1 VFDFAENRV
10 HSRILLTLT
19 LIVIFGYA
27 WIGSWVLRPRL
38 ILPARLV
45 AHAVVLEKRAAI
57 EISKLPE
64 RFPFFA
70 SRLQGEL
77 VALDSTLGLIGPFR
91 EPVAL
96 EINID
101 EPERYHVSET
111 RIELGIHLLESRG
124 QVAKAFLKAWLM
136 QKAGREIH
144 ASLLRL
150 EVASDLL
157 WAFLEGNG
165 ELESLGT
172 HEQLRYREPQEWLVA
187 ARSFREYCNSALASH
202 EIKSI
207 CGGLIAEPESAGA
220 WVDEISPLGF
230 RGLIGSMVWRHFATL
245 SLFKRISFIKEFAV
259 RLADSRGRFDE
270 MPQSAGLLAW
280 QKWLRNE
287 YRSWVGGAVAEEPL
301 QVAKLAVESPI
312 AVAAVFRPVRA
323 SAEALESFSA
333 LFNLASQ
340 RAWRRPF
347 AAVVAHGDGLR
358 LLPGK
363 ATIAASD
370 ASTLSSEWLVWESCE
385 TPDVSDLER
394 AVVQSRKIMVVRE
407 CEKALSANYLSLVSM
422 GIEHFA
428 RLNPEKAFVQL
439 KTSALRLAAKRGLL
453 SNDRLLAGLLLGGGS
468 AYTASA
474 DLGLRGA
481 EFKKDLG
488 AFRVLGA
495 VEALEWY
502 RAKSSAGSDYI
513 DLPGLK
519 NKDQRAN

>member
-1 VFDFAENRV
+1 MFDFAENRV

-45 AHAVVLEKRAAI
+45 AHAVVLEKRATV
-57 EISKLPE
+57 EITKLPE

-77 VALDSTLGLIGPFR
+77 AALDSTLGLIGAFR
-91 EPVAL
+91 APVVL

-101 EPERYHVSET
+101 EPERYHVSES
-111 RIELGIHLLESRG
+111 RVELGIHLLESRG
-124 QVAKAFLKAWLM
+124 QVGKAFLKSWLM
-136 QKAGREIH
+136 QNSGREIH
-144 ASLLRL
+144 ASLFRL

-157 WAFLEGNG
+157 WAFLEGND
-165 ELESLGT
+165 ELEAPGT
-172 HEQLRYREPQEWLVA
+172 HEQLRYHEPRDWLVA
-187 ARSFREYCNSALASH
+187 AQSFREYCGSAWASH
-202 EIKSI
+202 EIKSV
-207 CGGLIAEPESAGA
+207 CDGFIAEPESAGH
-220 WVDEISPLGF
+220 WIDEISPLAF
-230 RGLIGSMVWRHFATL
+230 RGLIGSMVWRHFASL
-245 SLFKRISFIKEFAV
+245 SLGKQIIFINDFV
-259 RLADSRGRFDE
+259 GRLAASQAQFDE
-270 MPQSAGLLAW
+270 IPQSAGLLAW

-287 YRSWVGGAVAEEPL
+287 YRSWVGEAASDEPL
-301 QVAKLAVESPI
+301 RVAKLAVESPLT
-312 AVAAVFRPVRA
+312 VAAIFRPMRA
-323 SAEALESFSA
+323 NTEALESFSA
-333 LFNLASQ
+333 LFSLADQ

-347 AAVVAHGDGLR
+347 AAVVSHGDELR
-358 LLPGK
+358 LLPGN
-363 ATIAASD
+363 ATIGASD
-370 ASTLSSEWLVWESCE
+370 ASALRSEWLVWESCE
-385 TPDVSDLER
+385 APDVSELEHQAER
-394 AVVQSRKIMVVRE
+394 AHRIVVVRE
-407 CEKALSANYLSLVSM
+407 CEKALSANYLSLVAT
-422 GIEHFA
+422 GIESFA
-428 RLNPEKAFVQL
+428 RSNPDKAFVQL

-468 AYTASA
+468 AYTASG

-502 RAKSSAGSDYI
+502 RAKPSAGSEYF

-519 NKDQRAN
+519 NKEQHAN